1 MKHVRRAV
9 IFDLYGTLVDLEVN
23 EDTLVFWN
31 ALASDLIGSERHVSG
46 QALKDAF
53 MRLVRKASGHTGKG
67 FMLNAVFSG
76 MLEELGLIPTPDNIS
91 LFADKFRKYSIT
103 HLSKK
108 NYADDLLCAIRTS
121 GYKLGLVSNTEA
133 LLTAYDLRVL
143 SLPERFD
150 AIVLSSSVGFK
161 KPDKRIFQIILG
173 RLGAQPKDCV
183 FVGDTFDDDIAGA
196 LNAGIDTVFLTAST
210 STTPV
215 CGDQHEGR
223 INCASFDLKD
233 IISALRKTGFAIS
246 SSAE

>member
-23 EDTLVFWN
+23 EDTLLFWN
-31 ALASDLIGSERHVSG
+31 ALASDLLGSERRVSG
-46 QALKDAF
+46 KVLQDAF
-53 MRLVRKASGHTGKG
+53 MRLVRKVSGHIGEG
-67 FMLNAVFSG
+67 FMLDTVFSG

-91 LFADKFRKYSIT
+91 AFAEKFRKYSIT

-121 GYKLGLVSNTEA
+121 GYQLGLVSNTEA
-133 LLTAYDLRVL
+133 LLTAYDLKVL
-143 SLPERFD
+143 SFPERFD
-150 AIVLSSSVGFK
+150 AIVLSSSVGVK
-161 KPDKRIFQIILG
+161 KPDKRIFEIILG

-210 STTPV
+210 SVTSV
-215 CGDQHEGR
+215 CGDEHRGR
-223 INCASFDLKD
+223 IVCAGFDLKE
-233 IISALRKTGFAIS
+233 IIGALRRIGFAIS
-246 SSAE
+246 SSVE